1 MAGKEIDRVRAHS
14 ALDVVKQ
21 HPLMV
26 LFAVSPVIVAA
37 IILGAL
43 THPIWGILLFVV
55 GVLAGSWAVVRKR

>member
-26 LFAVSPVIVAA
+26 LFAISPVIVAA
-37 IILGAL
+37 VVLGAL
-43 THPIWGILLFVV
+43 THPIWGIVLFVV
-55 GVLAGSWAVVRKR
+55 VTLAGSWAVVRKR

>member
-21 HPLMV
+21 HPLMA

-55 GVLAGSWAVVRKR
+55 AVLAGSWAVVRKR